1 MEERNEKDQYYLQNV
16 IGISAVEFLWGLGLP
31 IVIESTFLQLFLKS
45 LGASGFA
52 IGLIPFFFFIG
63 SSVFALLSSYLT
75 SGLAFK
81 RKAVIILHLVSGASL
96 LLFGISLLV
105 FGQVSHILI
114 VFFSCYAI
122 FSICVGMTLP
132 VWLNF
137 LVKIFSENKTVAG
150 LAVMMIA
157 QNVAKLLCSLVIVR
171 FVEKFAFSSESS
183 ALAFMVVG
191 VLFILGST
199 FFLITRELPHSH
211 ERLAVKRRPF
221 FGYIIESIRHILKNR
236 NFLYFLAGDLE
247 FFIVVTIISFYANYA
262 TTWCGIDAAS
272 AAGIF
277 VGCIYCGAI
286 FANIFL
292 GSMGYFSLK
301 NKYIISKIFSFSAVI
316 MLTLFSYYWS
326 FYIASFL
333 LGTSRGTRMIA
344 FAPAVKK
351 LSGLADSTSYFAV
364 GPILT
369 LPFAICL
376 PLVFGK
382 FLDHFAWLQADS
394 YKIIFII
401 SIALIFVTL
410 ICILKTDFTDER
422 KLGSHLDGLLPKSF

>member
-1 MEERNEKDQYYLQNV
+1 MEERIEKDHYYLQNV

-45 LGASGFA
+45 LGASSFA

-63 SSVFALLSSYLT
+63 SSVFALFSSYLT

-96 LLFGISLLV
+96 LLFGISLFV
-105 FGQVSHILI
+105 FGQVSHILF

-122 FSICVGMTLP
+122 FSVCVGMTLP

-137 LVKIFSENKTVAG
+137 LVKIFSENKSVSG
-150 LAVMMIA
+150 LAFMMIA
-157 QNVAKLLCSLVIVR
+157 QNVAKLLCSLLIVR
-171 FVEKFAFSSESS
+171 FVEKYAFSSESS
-183 ALAFMVVG
+183 ALAFMAVG

-199 FFLITRELPHSH
+199 FFLITREFPHPH
-211 ERLAVKRRPF
+211 ETPAAKRTPF
-221 FGYIIESIRHILKNR
+221 FAYIIESIRHILKNR
-236 NFLYFLAGDLE
+236 NYLYFLAGDLE

-286 FANIFL
+286 FSNISL

-316 MLTLFSYYWS
+316 ILTFFCYYWS

-333 LGTSRGTRMIA
+333 LGASRGTRMIV

-382 FLDHFAWLQADS
+382 FLDHFAWLQADG
-394 YKIIFII
+394 YRIIFII
-401 SIALIFVTL
+401 SIVLIFVTL
-410 ICILKTDFTDER
+410 ICIMKTNFADEKVR
-422 KLGSHLDGLLPKSF
+422 NTGVASRSSVA

>member
-16 IGISAVEFLWGLGLP
+16 IGISACEFLWGLGLP

-45 LGASGFA
+45 LGASSFA
-52 IGLIPFFFFIG
+52 IGLIPFFLFIG
-63 SSVFALLSSYLT
+63 SSIFALISSYLT
-75 SGLAFK
+75 SGQAYK
-81 RKAVIILHLVSGASL
+81 RKAVIILHLASGASL
-96 LLFGISLLV
+96 LLFGISLFV
-105 FGQVSHILI
+105 FSQASHILI
-114 VFFSCYAI
+114 IFFSCYAI
-122 FSICVGMTLP
+122 FSVCLGMTLP

-137 LVKIFSENKTVAG
+137 LVTIFSEHKTVSG
-150 LAVMMIA
+150 MAVMLIA
-157 QNVAKLLCSLVIVR
+157 QNVAKLLCSLLIVG

-183 ALAFMVVG
+183 ALAFMTVG
-191 VLFILGST
+191 ALFILGAT
-199 FFLITRELPHSH
+199 FFIITREVPHAPQT
-211 ERLAVKRRPF
+211 LVVKRRPF
-221 FGYIIESIRHILKNR
+221 FSYIIASIRHILKNR

-286 FANIFL
+286 FANISL
-292 GSMGYFSLK
+292 GSMGLFSLK
-301 NKYIISKIFSFSAVI
+301 NKYIISKFFSFSAAM
-316 MLTLFSYYWS
+316 MLIFFCYYWS
-326 FYIASFL
+326 FYTASFL
-333 LGTSRGTRMIA
+333 LGASRGTRMIA

-351 LSGLADSTSYFAV
+351 LSGLEDSTSYFAV

-376 PLVFGK
+376 PLVFGT

-394 YKIIFII
+394 YRIIFII
-401 SIALIFVTL
+401 SIVFVFVSL
-410 ICILKTDFTDER
+410 ICIFKTDFSDEND
-422 KLGSHLDGLLPKSF
+422 KVAF

>member
-1 MEERNEKDQYYLQNV
+1 MIQMEERNEKDQYYLKNV
-16 IGISAVEFLWGLGLP
+16 IGISACEFLWGLGLP

-45 LGASGFA
+45 LGASSFA
-52 IGLIPFFFFIG
+52 IGLIPFFLFIG

-75 SGLAFK
+75 SGLTHK
-81 RKAVIILHLVSGASL
+81 RKAVIVLHLVSGASL
-96 LLFGISLLV
+96 LLFGISLFV
-105 FGQVSHILI
+105 FGQASHILI

-122 FSICVGMTLP
+122 FSVCIGMTLP

-137 LVKIFSENKTVAG
+137 LVKIFSENKTVSGMA
-150 LAVMMIA
+150 LMLIA
-157 QNVAKLLCSLVIVR
+157 QNVAKLLCSLFIVR
-171 FVEKFAFSSESS
+171 FVEKYAFSSESS
-183 ALAFMVVG
+183 AVAFMVVG
-191 VLFILGST
+191 VLFILGAT
-199 FFLITRELPHSH
+199 FFFITRELPHPH
-211 ERLAVKRRPF
+211 ETLSDKRGPF

-286 FANIFL
+286 FANISL
-292 GSMGYFSLK
+292 GSMGLFSLK
-301 NKYIISKIFSFSAVI
+301 NKYIISKFFSFTAVV
-316 MLTLFSYYWS
+316 MLTFFCDYWS
-326 FYIASFL
+326 FYIVSFL
-333 LGTSRGTRMIA
+333 LGASRGTRMIA

-351 LSGLADSTSYFAV
+351 LSGLADSTGYFAV

-382 FLDHFAWLQADS
+382 FLDHFAWLQADA
-394 YKIIFII
+394 YRIIFSI
-401 SIALIFVTL
+401 SILLIFVTL
-410 ICILKTDFTDER
+410 ICMLKTDFSEH
-422 KLGSHLDGLLPKSF
+422 KGVAS

>member
-1 MEERNEKDQYYLQNV
+1 MEGRIEKDHYYLQNV

-45 LGASGFA
+45 LGASSFA

-81 RKAVIILHLVSGASL
+81 RMAVIILHLVSGASL
-96 LLFGISLLV
+96 LLFGVSLIV

-122 FSICVGMTLP
+122 FSVCVGMTLP

-137 LVKIFSENKTVAG
+137 LVKIFSENKSVSG
-150 LAVMMIA
+150 LAFMMIA
-157 QNVAKLLCSLVIVR
+157 QNVAKLLCSIFIVR

-183 ALAFMVVG
+183 ALAFMAVG
-191 VLFILGST
+191 ILFILGST
-199 FFLITRELPHSH
+199 FFLITRELPHPH
-211 ERLAVKRRPF
+211 ETSAVKRAPL
-221 FGYIIESIRHILKNR
+221 FGYTVESMRHILKNR

-286 FANIFL
+286 SANISL
-292 GSMGYFSLK
+292 GSMGFFSLK
-301 NKYIISKIFSFSAVI
+301 NKYIISKIYSFSAVI
-316 MLTLFSYYWS
+316 MLTLLCDYWS
-326 FYIASFL
+326 FYLASFL
-333 LGTSRGTRMIA
+333 LGASRGTRMIV

-394 YKIIFII
+394 YRIIFII
-401 SIALIFVTL
+401 SMVLIFVTL
-410 ICILKTDFTDER
+410 ICILKTDFTDE
-422 KLGSHLDGLLPKSF
+422 

>member
-1 MEERNEKDQYYLQNV
+1 MV

-45 LGASGFA
+45 LGASSFA

-63 SSVFALLSSYLT
+63 SSVFALLSSYIT

-96 LLFGISLLV
+96 LLFGISLFV

-122 FSICVGMTLP
+122 FSVCVGMTLP

-137 LVKIFSENKTVAG
+137 LVKIFSENKSVSG

-157 QNVAKLLCSLVIVR
+157 QNVAKLLCSLIIVG
-171 FVEKFAFSSESS
+171 FVEKYAFSSQSS
-183 ALAFMVVG
+183 ALAFMAVG

-199 FFLITRELPHSH
+199 FFLITKELHHPN
-211 ERLAVKRRPF
+211 EKPAIKRRPF

-286 FANIFL
+286 FANISL
-292 GSMGYFSLK
+292 GSMGFFSLK

-316 MLTLFSYYWS
+316 MLTFLCYDWS

-333 LGTSRGTRMIA
+333 LGASRGTRMIV

-376 PLVFGK
+376 PLVFGI

-394 YKIIFII
+394 YRIIFII
-401 SIALIFVTL
+401 SIVLIFVTL
-410 ICILKTDFTDER
+410 ICIFKTNFTDEKR
-422 KLGSHLDGLLPKSF
+422 NIVY